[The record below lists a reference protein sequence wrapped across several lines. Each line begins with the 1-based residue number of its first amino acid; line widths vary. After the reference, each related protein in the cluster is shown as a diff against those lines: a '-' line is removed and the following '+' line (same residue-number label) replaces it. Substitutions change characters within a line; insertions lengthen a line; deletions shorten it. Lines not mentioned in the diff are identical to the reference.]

1 MDAGAQSAIDS
12 GHAYDELRLES
23 NVSPEP
29 ERTAASAEVA
39 SCEEVCS
46 AALALMIGVLTPL
59 AAAGEAAS
67 LTTIKLA
74 LPLVKG
80 MLSAAIGGG
89 FENDLALTTM
99 GATYTAASL
108 MNLGEES
115 EFSADIVKDNIT
127 SAAEKI
133 ICSTLVCTIKLEGC
147 CNYTG
152 TCYDLD
158 SVCERNCPGGLKHPL
173 AHCDVY
179 LTRLGKKIKISSLIP
194 GS

>member
-1 MDAGAQSAIDS
+1 VDAGAQSAIVS
-12 GHAYDELRLES
+12 GHAYDELRLKS
-23 NVSPEP
+23 NASPEP
-29 ERTAASAEVA
+29 ERTAVSAEVA

-67 LTTIKLA
+67 ITTIKLA

-108 MNLGEES
+108 MSLGEES

-127 SAAEKI
+127 STAEKI
-133 ICSTLVCTIKLEGC
+133 IVP
-147 CNYTG
+147 
-152 TCYDLD
+152 
-158 SVCERNCPGGLKHPL
+158 R
-173 AHCDVY
+173 
-179 LTRLGKKIKISSLIP
+179 SSAP
-194 GS
+194 